1 MKSSS
6 TMNQSSS
13 SSSSFQSSSR
23 AQVESSNKSSSM
35 TMSSSKTM
43 TSSTSSSSSFQSGFT
58 KTENQISN
66 VESKLIEKQQQ
77 EIQQDKLKTQIVSA
91 ITDLEGDREFVDFG
105 KENKTIELLTSPE
118 QKLSPPPVT
127 SFTPTKQDPFSP
139 SKQEL
144 FSPPPLERFE
154 PPQPQPQQPQEA
166 QPATNGGNVVPQ
178 PQPAPTRNGLQSG
191 FNGFVSSKNVEVE
204 QIHEFSQRQ
213 TTEINGNYEESG
225 SIQGSN
231 SSNSILQKI
240 MTPASAEY
248 ESGSLKRR
256 DPKKMFTDSSF
267 YNSKYHPTIADQ
279 VEMAHKLSS
288 AMFTEQNQASK
299 GAKMYLTRM
308 ENSGGFQDKE
318 TGPKHDTVPNMKL
331 VTNPEGKVTDWADL
345 APDQRPDYS
354 QVAVHAAPSLSLPE
368 VADPVAESLNAGV
381 GKGGELFAKRKKKA
395 ESWIVDDN
403 YIGRGQ
409 PSAFAD
415 HFIQE
420 QTQQQLAFQQ
430 EKLVEQHQQQQEA
443 KQAFMQQQQFKQE
456 QSMEIRKV
464 QEMAQQQIDYPQD
477 FQHTSLKA
485 RSFTPSLDLSCH
497 NVQGI
502 NVWANTAPRGWS
514 NTYTR
519 SKATPTWGSAA
530 PLADNDMM
538 AQERMRQEQEQQ
550 LRFQQEEHLRI
561 QQEQQLKIQ
570 QEEQMRIQQE
580 EQFRI
585 QQEEQMRIQQEQEQ
599 KKTTARTR

>member
-66 VESKLIEKQQQ
+66 VESKLIENQQQ

-191 FNGFVSSKNVEVE
+191 FNGFVSSKNGEV
-204 QIHEFSQRQ
+204 QQTQEFSQFQ
-213 TTEINGNYEESG
+213 STEINGNYEESG

-240 MTPASAEY
+240 MTPAQAEY

-318 TGPKHDTVPNMKL
+318 TVPKHDTVPNMKL
-331 VTNPEGKVTDWADL
+331 VMNPEGKVTDWDDL

-354 QVAVHAAPSLSLPE
+354 QVAGHAAPGAPALNLPE
-368 VADPVAESLNAGV
+368 VADPVAESLNAGA
-381 GKGGELFAKRKKKA
+381 GKGGELFVKRKKKA

-403 YIGRGQ
+403 SIGRGQ

-415 HFIQE
+415 HFIKE

-430 EKLVEQHQQQQEA
+430 EKLIEQQQKQQIFQQEAAVREAEQFQQQQEA
-443 KQAFMQQQQFKQE
+443 KQAEQFQQQQEQE

-477 FQHTSLKA
+477 L
-485 RSFTPSLDLSCH
+485 
-497 NVQGI
+497 
-502 NVWANTAPRGWS
+502 
-514 NTYTR
+514 
-519 SKATPTWGSAA
+519 
-530 PLADNDMM
+530 
-538 AQERMRQEQEQQ
+538 
-550 LRFQQEEHLRI
+550 
-561 QQEQQLKIQ
+561 
-570 QEEQMRIQQE
+570 
-580 EQFRI
+580 
-585 QQEEQMRIQQEQEQ
+585 
-599 KKTTARTR
+599 